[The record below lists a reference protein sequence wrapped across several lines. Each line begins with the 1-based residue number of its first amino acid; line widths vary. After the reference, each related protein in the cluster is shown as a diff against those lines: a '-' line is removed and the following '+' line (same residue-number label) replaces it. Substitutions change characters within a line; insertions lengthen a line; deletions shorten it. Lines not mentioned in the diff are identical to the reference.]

1 MAQDKMLE
9 TQPATNATI
18 TSANHQSIQSTS
30 NTTSSTTS
38 ATTSTTDAQTKS
50 FNNQPSE
57 VDELTSL
64 EMGEDSRPDDAN
76 TPQSSSSSTSS
87 AIEQALHND
96 TPLISKPIATPGQQL
111 VSDVKPKKKKI
122 GFIVAMIV
130 VLAALIGGGAVAY
143 KLLIIDNQP
152 QNFVD
157 RAISTTMTHNK
168 PVRLVQK
175 INPGKQDGASIG
187 QSLLGETFFNPE
199 TKLAKHQFSIDNP
212 FIGKSKFDLMI
223 DLKKQN
229 FYVKTNLDKRLLGS
243 INAIFSNPLR
253 SSRPNPL
260 AGMIE
265 QIYNKIN
272 NQWFLINE
280 SIVKELMEGSG
291 ADVSTKSVE
300 EGKELIAKCQN
311 SKDLSLL
318 KFIEVKKELDKKDNY
333 RSFEVKF
340 SKHMLK
346 DSIDKHPN
354 NQCLQEVKKS
364 LDKADFKE
372 DSQGKTVITIDTRTM
387 LISDVQMSDKNST
400 INIEVD
406 YKTTDKVE
414 LPQDAKPLSEL
425 KSLIEDA
432 QKSFMSSFGLESSA
446 DFDSKLNTPET
457 SSKAPSMKSRG
468 LRS

>member
-1 MAQDKMLE
+1 MDNSNDKQPTETTLTPTPQPE
-9 TQPATNATI
+9 TINSTPPLATIPEPETSQATQPLESDHLADI
-18 TSANHQSIQSTS
+18 
-30 NTTSSTTS
+30 
-38 ATTSTTDAQTKS
+38 
-50 FNNQPSE
+50 
-57 VDELTSL
+57 
-64 EMGEDSRPDDAN
+64 EMGEDSHPDASATTINETAD
-76 TPQSSSSSTSS
+76 PSSTGS
-87 AIEQALHND
+87 AIDQALSNEEPVA
-96 TPLISKPIATPGQQL
+96 TQPVAKPAQNPADLSGVLQ
-111 VSDVKPKKKKI
+111 KPKKKKTGLI
-122 GFIVAMIV
+122 IAIIITL
-130 VLAALIGGGAVAY
+130 LALLGGGAAAY
-143 KLLIIDNQP
+143 KILVIDNQP

-212 FIGKSKFDLMI
+212 FIGKSKFDLMV

-243 INAIFSNPLR
+243 INANFSNPLR

-300 EGKELIAKCQN
+300 KSKDLIAKCQN